1 MVYFRMLVLVLAL
14 ALVAG
19 ALAPASTAQRK
30 KYVAIL
36 DFDFN
41 TADQGYIREAYGDV
55 RNLSRQIADRLEVNM
70 VNLGSYTIVE
80 RRKVEAVLQEQNLGN
95 QGRLD
100 RDTAAKLGRILGVD
114 SLVIGSITAL
124 EMQGMPK
131 NQYQGDPDWDA
142 DQLKASIGLSFRL
155 VDATTAKMDV
165 ASEVVGISS
174 PPSETSSKKTE
185 GGAKKF
191 FKGILK
197 DKYGNKSSEKNK
209 APTVEDYKRVIR
221 LAIDDAV
228 VKMAQQL
235 DQSDANARK
244 LNTAKD
250 TPLVVINGK
259 IHRVKGTTVII
270 TGLTAAD
277 VKVGD
282 RLFVRRLTIDRD
294 PATGKQISYS
304 EKVGEVEVNEIQEAV
319 IIGTFSGAE
328 AAKPGDIVTNK

>member
-1 MVYFRMLVLVLAL
+1 MFYCRMLVLVLAL

-19 ALAPASTAQRK
+19 VLTPTALAQRK

-124 EMQGMPK
+124 EMEGMPK
-131 NQYQGDPDWDA
+131 NKYQGDPDWEP

-165 ASEVVGISS
+165 ASEVVGISA
-174 PPSETSSKKTE
+174 PPETSGKKT
-185 GGAKKF
+185 GSGAKRF
-191 FKGILK
+191 LRGMLK
-197 DKYGNKSSEKNK
+197 TKTGEKNK
-209 APTVEDYKRVIR
+209 TPTVEDYKRVIR

-244 LNTAKD
+244 LNTTVN
-250 TPLVVINGK
+250 TPTVIISGS

-270 TGLTAAD
+270 TGLTGAQ

-282 RLFVRRLTIDRD
+282 RLFVRRLTVEKDA
-294 PATGKQISYS
+294 ATGKQISYS
-304 EKVGEVEVNEIQEAV
+304 EKVGEVEINEIQEAV